1 MNKNQLEKLAKQLAL
16 ESTNGFRS
24 EGGRLKSLRQIS
36 PLWWRIHGQAW
47 RDIAA
52 LSPAERPTAIAAFYK

>member
-16 ESTNGFRS
+16 NTINN
-24 EGGRLKSLRQIS
+24 GRLTRLTLIL
-36 PLWWRIHGQAW
+36 PTYWRIHGQAW

-52 LSPAERPTAIAAFYK
+52 LPPAERPTAIAAFYK